1 MENEFAQP
9 SKLKSFLIQCGRV
22 WSVLKKPTQDEYN
35 AIAKVSALGILI
47 IGALGFIIADLLKLV
62 LG

>member
-1 MENEFAQP
+1 MENEFSPP

-22 WSVLKKPTQDEYN
+22 WSVLKKPTQDEYK

-47 IGALGFIIADLLKLV
+47 IGALGFIIADILKIAV
-62 LG
+62 G

>member
-1 MENEFAQP
+1 MENEFAPP

-22 WSVLKKPTQDEYN
+22 WSVLKKPTKDEYN

-47 IGALGFIIADLLKLV
+47 IGALGFVVADILKLV
-62 LG
+62 VG

>member
-1 MENEFAQP
+1 MENEFAAP

-22 WSVLKKPTQDEYN
+22 WSVLKKPTQDEYK

-47 IGALGFIIADLLKLV
+47 IGALGFIIADAIKLV
-62 LG
+62 FG